1 MKRKRN
7 LYFLIG
13 LFLTVFLLI
22 GCSMQKKTKSESSS
36 TSQKTT
42 LQTKQSSEK
51 STDAKQTTEAHSES
65 SQSSSH
71 SNNEETLAP
80 IDTGAVLKADYSSM
94 AGTWK
99 NEEGQTLTFDQRGL
113 TTPEMTVSLLNID
126 QDGNLLLNVET
137 GTKKNLTLYIVPAN
151 KTLSNQYFSNGQSD
165 ESDKTKDRIVSSESL
180 NSGKF
185 TNRVYYHVSTH

>member
-22 GCSMQKKTKSESSS
+22 GCSMQKKPKSESSS

-80 IDTGAVLKADYSSM
+80 IDTGAVLKVDYSSM

-113 TTPEMTVSLLNID
+113 TTPGMTVSLLNID

>member
-22 GCSMQKKTKSESSS
+22 GCSMQKKPKSESSS

-94 AGTWK
+94 AGIWK
-99 NEEGQTLTFDQRGL
+99 NEEGQTLTFNQRGL
-113 TTPEMTVSLLNID
+113 TTPGMTVSLLNID

>member
-7 LYFLIG
+7 LYLLIG
-13 LFLTVFLLI
+13 LCLTVFLLI
-22 GCSMQKKTKSESSS
+22 GCSIQKKNKSESSS

-80 IDTGAVLKADYSSM
+80 IDTDAVLKADYSSM

-99 NEEGQTLTFDQRGL
+99 NEEEQTLTFDQRGL
-113 TTPEMTVSLLNID
+113 TTPGMTVSLLNID

>member
-7 LYFLIG
+7 LYLLIG

-22 GCSMQKKTKSESSS
+22 GCSMQKKPKSESSL

-80 IDTGAVLKADYSSM
+80 IDTDAVLKADYSSM

-113 TTPEMTVSLLNID
+113 TTPGMTVSLLNID

>member
-22 GCSMQKKTKSESSS
+22 GCSMQKKTKSESNS

-99 NEEGQTLTFDQRGL
+99 NKEGQTLTFDQRGL
-113 TTPEMTVSLLNID
+113 TTPGMTVSLLNID

>member
-22 GCSMQKKTKSESSS
+22 GCSMQKKNKSESSS

-113 TTPEMTVSLLNID
+113 TTPGMTVSLLNID

>member
-22 GCSMQKKTKSESSS
+22 GCSMQKKPKSESSS

-99 NEEGQTLTFDQRGL
+99 NEEGQTLTFNQRGL
-113 TTPEMTVSLLNID
+113 TTPGMTVSLLNID

>member
-7 LYFLIG
+7 LYLLIS

-113 TTPEMTVSLLNID
+113 TTPGMTVSLLNID

-165 ESDKTKDRIVSSESL
+165 ESDKTKDRIVYSESL

>member
-22 GCSMQKKTKSESSS
+22 GCSMQKKPKSESSS

-113 TTPEMTVSLLNID
+113 TTSGMTVSLLNID

>member
-22 GCSMQKKTKSESSS
+22 GCSMQKKTKSESNS

-71 SNNEETLAP
+71 SNNEENLAP

-99 NEEGQTLTFDQRGL
+99 NKEGQTLTFDQRGL
-113 TTPEMTVSLLNID
+113 TTPGMTVSLLNID

>member
-22 GCSMQKKTKSESSS
+22 GCSMQKKPKSESSS

-113 TTPEMTVSLLNID
+113 TTPGMTVSLLNID

-165 ESDKTKDRIVSSESL
+165 ESDKTKDRIVSSKSL